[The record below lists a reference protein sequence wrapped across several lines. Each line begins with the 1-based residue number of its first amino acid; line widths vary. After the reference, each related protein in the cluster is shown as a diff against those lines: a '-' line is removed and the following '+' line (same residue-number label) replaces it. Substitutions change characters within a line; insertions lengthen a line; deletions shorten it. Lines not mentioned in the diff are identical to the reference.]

1 MQWVN
6 LRRRGDWLRF
16 CSSKLVPVPTARQP
30 DRKPLPPHFPDIFPR
45 HFQYTSPVNFSLFPP
60 DPPRAPP
67 ARAERD
73 IYSVSRLN
81 KEVRLLLESGL
92 PLLWLEGEL
101 SNFAAPASGH
111 WYFSLKDANAQVR
124 CAMWRQRNSQVR
136 FRPKDGMAV
145 LVRAR
150 VGLYE
155 PRGEYQLLV
164 EHLEEAG
171 EGALKREFEKL
182 KAKLAAEGLFAAER
196 KRPLPAVPRRIGIVT
211 SPTGAAVHDILRVLR
226 ARFAAAQVL
235 IYPTAVQGAAAV
247 PEIVRA
253 IESASRRAEC
263 DVLIVARGGGSLEDL
278 WCFNDER
285 VARAIAACRI
295 PTVSG
300 VGHEVDVTI
309 ADFVAD
315 LRAPTPSAAAL
326 AAVPDKSTW
335 LESLTLFETRF
346 GGAIGRYLRTRAV
359 TLATFAQRLQISH
372 PGAKLAQHAQ
382 RLDDLE
388 QRLRLGLRAGLLGR
402 QQRLEN
408 LSTRLW
414 RENPRHRLEAL
425 CAHAAALRQ
434 RLTTSI
440 AGTLTA
446 LTQRLA
452 LAARTLDA
460 VSPLATLSRGFSVVS
475 RSDDGAVLRDAAQ
488 APAGTEIEARLA
500 RGRLRATVTK
510 SIEEQDD

>member
-1 MQWVN
+1 MN
-6 LRRRGDWLRF
+6 
-16 CSSKLVPVPTARQP
+16 
-30 DRKPLPPHFPDIFPR
+30 FP
-45 HFQYTSPVNFSLFPP
+45 LFPP
-60 DPPRAPP
+60 EPPRSPAP
-67 ARAERD
+67 ARTERD
-73 IYSVSRLN
+73 VYSVSRLN

-111 WYFSLKDANAQVR
+111 WYFSLKDSTAQVR
-124 CAMWRQRNSQVR
+124 CAMWRQRNTQVR

-182 KAKLAAEGLFAAER
+182 KARLAAEGLFAAER
-196 KRPLPAVPRRIGIVT
+196 KRPLPAIPRRIGVVT
-211 SPTGAAVHDILRVLR
+211 SPTGAAIHDILRVLR
-226 ARFAAAQVL
+226 SRFPAAGVL
-235 IYPTAVQGAAAV
+235 LYPTAVQGAAAV

-253 IESASRRAEC
+253 IEAASRRNEC

-285 VARAIAACRI
+285 VARAIAACRV

-315 LRAPTPSAAAL
+315 VRAPTPSAAAL
-326 AAVPDKSTW
+326 AAVPDKQVW
-335 LESLTLFETRF
+335 LGALAQLEHRF
-346 GGAIGRYLRTRAV
+346 GGAMGRTLRAQALAV
-359 TLATFAQRLQISH
+359 GALVQRLQISH
-372 PGAKLAQHAQ
+372 PGAKLVQHVQ

-388 QRLRLGLRAGLLGR
+388 QRLRLALRARVAEG
-402 QQRLEN
+402 QQRLES

-434 RLTTSI
+434 RLVTTFN
-440 AGTLTA
+440 GTLNA
-446 LTQRLA
+446 LDQRLT

-460 VSPLATLSRGFSVVS
+460 VSPLATLGRGYAIVNRV
-475 RSDDGAVLRDAAQ
+475 DDGSLLRDAAQ

-500 RGRLRATVTK
+500 KGRLRAKVVAQ
-510 SIEEQDD
+510 IRDGDD

>member
-1 MQWVN
+1 
-6 LRRRGDWLRF
+6 
-16 CSSKLVPVPTARQP
+16 
-30 DRKPLPPHFPDIFPR
+30 
-45 HFQYTSPVNFSLFPP
+45 VNFPLFPP
-60 DPPRAPP
+60 DPPRTAPP

-73 IYSVSRLN
+73 VYSVSRLN

-111 WYFSLKDANAQVR
+111 WYFSLKDATAQVR
-124 CAMWRQRNSQVR
+124 CAMWRQKNQLVK

-182 KAKLAAEGLFAAER
+182 KARLAAEGLFAAER

-226 ARFAAAQVL
+226 ARFAAASVL
-235 IYPTAVQGAAAV
+235 IYPTPVQGAAAV

-253 IESASRRAEC
+253 IETASRRAEC

-295 PTVSG
+295 PTISG

-346 GGAIGRYLRTRAV
+346 GGAMGRYLRTRAV
-359 TLATFAQRLQISH
+359 ALATYAQRLQISH

-414 RENPRHRLEAL
+414 RENPRHRLEVL
-425 CAHAAALRQ
+425 CAHAATLRQ
-434 RLTTSI
+434 RLTTSFT
-440 AGTLTA
+440 GTLTA
-446 LTQRLA
+446 LEQRLA
-452 LAARTLDA
+452 LASRTLDA
-460 VSPLATLSRGFSVVS
+460 VSPLATLGRGFSVVS
-475 RSDDGAVLRDAAQ
+475 RVADGTLLRDAAQ

-510 SIEEQDD
+510 STEAQDD

>member
-1 MQWVN
+1 
-6 LRRRGDWLRF
+6 
-16 CSSKLVPVPTARQP
+16 
-30 DRKPLPPHFPDIFPR
+30 
-45 HFQYTSPVNFSLFPP
+45 VNFPLFPTGSERGP
-60 DPPRAPP
+60 APPR
-67 ARAERD
+67 ERD
-73 IYSVSRLN
+73 VYSVSRLN

-111 WYFSLKDANAQVR
+111 WYFSLKDSTAQVR
-124 CAMWRQRNSQVR
+124 CAMWRQKNQLVR

-155 PRGEYQLLV
+155 PRGEYQLLI

-182 KAKLAAEGLFAAER
+182 KAKLAAEGLFAAQR
-196 KRPLPAVPRRIGIVT
+196 KRPLPAVPRRIGVVS
-211 SPTGAAVHDILRVLR
+211 SPTGAAIHDILRVLR
-226 ARFAAAQVL
+226 ARFPVARVL
-235 IYPTAVQGAAAV
+235 LYPTAVQGAAAV

-253 IESASRRAEC
+253 IETASRRQDC
-263 DVLIVARGGGSLEDL
+263 DVLLIARGGGSLEDL

-295 PTVSG
+295 PTISG

-326 AAVPDKSTW
+326 AATPDKRAW
-335 LESLTLFETRF
+335 QASLALMMTRIS
-346 GGAIGRYLRTRAV
+346 GAMGRHLRAQG
-359 TLATFAQRLQISH
+359 LSLGALAQRLQVSH
-372 PGAKLAQHAQ
+372 PGARLQQHAQ

-388 QRLRLGLRAGLLGR
+388 QRLRLALRASVMVRRQRVETLG
-402 QQRLEN
+402 
-408 LSTRLW
+408 SRLW

-425 CAHAAALRQ
+425 CAHAAALRERMVGLFGG
-434 RLTTSI
+434 RLS
-440 AGTLTA
+440 A
-446 LTQRLA
+446 LEQRLA
-452 LAARTLDA
+452 LASRTLDA
-460 VSPLATLSRGFSVVS
+460 VSPLATLGRGFAVVT
-475 RSDDGAVLRDAAQ
+475 RVDDGTLLRDATQ
-488 APAGTEIEARLA
+488 APAGTEIEARLSK
-500 RGRLRATVTK
+500 GRLRATVAAQL
-510 SIEEQDD
+510 EDQDD

>member
-1 MQWVN
+1 
-6 LRRRGDWLRF
+6 
-16 CSSKLVPVPTARQP
+16 
-30 DRKPLPPHFPDIFPR
+30 
-45 HFQYTSPVNFSLFPP
+45 VNFPLFPP
-60 DPPRAPP
+60 DPPRVPP
-67 ARAERD
+67 PRPERD
-73 IYSVSRLN
+73 VYSVSRLN

-111 WYFSLKDANAQVR
+111 WYFSLKDAGAQVR
-124 CAMWRQRNSQVR
+124 CAMWRQKNQLVK

-155 PRGEYQLLV
+155 PRGEYQLLI

-182 KAKLAAEGLFAAER
+182 KAKLAAEGLFAGER

-226 ARFAAAQVL
+226 ARFAAASVL
-235 IYPTAVQGAAAV
+235 IYPTPVQGAAAV

-253 IESASRRAEC
+253 IETASRRAEC

-295 PTVSG
+295 PTISG

-326 AAVPDKSTW
+326 AAVPDKTTW
-335 LESLTLFETRF
+335 LESLSLFETRF
-346 GGAIGRYLRTRAV
+346 GGAIGRYLRTRG
-359 TLATFAQRLQISH
+359 LALAAFAQRLQISH

-388 QRLRLGLRAGLLGR
+388 QRLRLALRAGVLGR

-425 CAHAAALRQ
+425 CALAATLRQ
-434 RLTTSI
+434 RLVS
-440 AGTLTA
+440 AFGGKVNA
-446 LTQRLA
+446 LEQRLA

-460 VSPLATLSRGFSVVS
+460 VSPLATLGRGFSVVS
-475 RSDDGAVLRDAAQ
+475 RAADGALLRDAAQ
-488 APAGTEIEARLA
+488 APVGTEIEARLA

-510 SIEEQDD
+510 SEGEGNE

>member
-1 MQWVN
+1 
-6 LRRRGDWLRF
+6 
-16 CSSKLVPVPTARQP
+16 
-30 DRKPLPPHFPDIFPR
+30 
-45 HFQYTSPVNFSLFPP
+45 VNFPLFPP
-60 DPPRAPP
+60 DPPRTPTP

-73 IYSVSRLN
+73 VYSVSRLN

-111 WYFSLKDANAQVR
+111 WYFSLKDSGAQVR
-124 CAMWRQRNSQVR
+124 CAMWRQRNTQVR
-136 FRPKDGMAV
+136 FRPKDGISV

-182 KAKLAAEGLFAAER
+182 KARLAAEGLFAAER
-196 KRPLPAVPRRIGIVT
+196 KRPLPAVPRRIGVVT
-211 SPTGAAVHDILRVLR
+211 SPTGAAIHDILRVLR
-226 ARFAAAQVL
+226 ARFPAAAVL
-235 IYPTAVQGAAAV
+235 LYPTAVQGAAAV

-253 IESASRRAEC
+253 IEAASRRNEC

-278 WCFNDER
+278 
-285 VARAIAACRI
+285 IAACRI

-315 LRAPTPSAAAL
+315 VRAPTPSAAAL
-326 AAVPDKSTW
+326 ATVPDKRGW
-335 LESLTLFETRF
+335 LDMLGQLEERF
-346 GGAIGRYLRTRAV
+346 AGAIGRALRAQGLAV
-359 TLATFAQRLQISH
+359 GALAQRLQISH
-372 PGAKLAQHAQ
+372 PGAKLVQHTQ

-388 QRLRLGLRAGLLGR
+388 QRLRLALRASVATR
-402 QQRLEN
+402 QQRLES

-434 RLTTSI
+434 RLVATF
-440 AGTLTA
+440 AGSLNA
-446 LTQRLA
+446 LEQRLA
-452 LAARTLDA
+452 LASRTLDA
-460 VSPLATLSRGFSVVS
+460 VSPLATLGRGFAVVS
-475 RSDDGAVLRDAAQ
+475 RADDGSLLRDAAS

-500 RGRLRATVTK
+500 KGRLRATVVSAT
-510 SIEEQDD
+510 QDDDG

>member
-1 MQWVN
+1 VN
-6 LRRRGDWLRF
+6 F
-16 CSSKLVPVPTARQP
+16 
-30 DRKPLPPHFPDIFPR
+30 PLFPE
-45 HFQYTSPVNFSLFPP
+45 TSP
-60 DPPRAPP
+60 RGAPAP
-67 ARAERD
+67 ARERD
-73 IYSVSRLN
+73 VYSVSRLN
-81 KEVRLLLESGL
+81 KDVRLLLESGL
-92 PLLWLEGEL
+92 PVLWLEGEL

-111 WYFSLKDANAQVR
+111 WYFSLKDSTAQVR
-124 CAMWRQRNSQVR
+124 CAMWRQRNTLVR

-196 KRPLPAVPRRIGIVT
+196 KRPLPAVPRRIGVVT
-211 SPTGAAVHDILRVLR
+211 SPTGAAIHDILRVLR
-226 ARFAAAQVL
+226 ARFPATGVL
-235 IYPTAVQGAAAV
+235 LYPTAVQGAAAV

-253 IESASRRAEC
+253 IEAASRRNDC

-326 AAVPDKSTW
+326 AAVPDKQSW
-335 LESLTLFETRF
+335 LETLTQLEQRF
-346 GGAIGRYLRTRAV
+346 AGAMGRALRSHG
-359 TLATFAQRLQISH
+359 LALNALVQRLQISH

-388 QRLRLGLRAGLLGR
+388 LRMRLALRAGVSAKE
-402 QQRLEN
+402 QRLHSM
-408 LSTRLW
+408 STRLW

-434 RLTTSI
+434 RMVSAFGGRLN
-440 AGTLTA
+440 GFE
-446 LTQRLA
+446 QRLA
-452 LAARTLDA
+452 LASRTLDA
-460 VSPLATLSRGFSVVS
+460 VSPLATLGRGFAVVS
-475 RSDDGAVLRDAAQ
+475 RVADGRLLRDAAQ
-488 APAGTEIEARLA
+488 APVGDEIEARLA
-500 RGRLRATVTK
+500 RGRLRAKVI
-510 SIEEQDD
+510 SRIEDGDD

>member
-1 MQWVN
+1 MRDCTQATLAGKDSGSIDYHV
-6 LRRRGDWLRF
+6 
-16 CSSKLVPVPTARQP
+16 A
-30 DRKPLPPHFPDIFPR
+30 
-45 HFQYTSPVNFSLFPP
+45 VNFPLFPP
-60 DPPRAPP
+60 DAPRAAAPP
-67 ARAERD
+67 RAERD
-73 IYSVSRLN
+73 VYSVSRLN

-92 PLLWLEGEL
+92 PVLWLEGEL

-111 WYFSLKDANAQVR
+111 WYFSLKDNTAQVR
-124 CAMWRQRNSQVR
+124 CAMWRQRNSTVR

-164 EHLEEAG
+164 ESLEEAG

-182 KAKLAAEGLFAAER
+182 KAKLAAEGLFAIER
-196 KRPLPAVPRRIGIVT
+196 KRPLPAVPRRIGVVS
-211 SPTGAAVHDILRVLR
+211 SPTGAAIHDILRVLR
-226 ARFAAAQVL
+226 ARFPAAGVL
-235 IYPTAVQGAAAV
+235 LYPTAVQGAAAV

-253 IESASRRAEC
+253 IEAASRRNEC

-309 ADFVAD
+309 ADYVAD
-315 LRAPTPSAAAL
+315 ARAPTPSAAAL
-326 AAVPDKSTW
+326 AVVPDKQSW
-335 LESLTLFETRF
+335 LESLAQLEQRF
-346 GGAIGRYLRTRAV
+346 AGAMGRALRAQS
-359 TLATFAQRLQISH
+359 LALSALAQRLQISH

-388 QRLRLGLRAGLLGR
+388 LRMRLALRASVNAR
-402 QQRLEN
+402 QQRLET

-414 RENPRHRLEAL
+414 RENPRHRLEVL
-425 CAHAAALRQ
+425 CAQAAALRQ
-434 RLTTSI
+434 RLV
-440 AGTLTA
+440 TA
-446 LTQRLA
+446 VTGKLNAFDQRLA

-460 VSPLATLSRGFSVVS
+460 VSPLATLGRGFAMVT
-475 RSDDGAVLRDAAQ
+475 RAADGALLRDAAQ
-488 APAGTEIEARLA
+488 APVGTEIEARLA
-500 RGRLRATVTK
+500 RGRLRAQVT
-510 SIEEQDD
+510 SRSEDDDA

>member
-1 MQWVN
+1 
-6 LRRRGDWLRF
+6 
-16 CSSKLVPVPTARQP
+16 
-30 DRKPLPPHFPDIFPR
+30 
-45 HFQYTSPVNFSLFPP
+45 VNFPLFPP
-60 DPPRAPP
+60 DQPRTPAPT
-67 ARAERD
+67 RTERD
-73 IYSVSRLN
+73 VYSVSRLN

-92 PLLWLEGEL
+92 PQLWLEGEL

-111 WYFSLKDANAQVR
+111 WYFSLKDSTAQVR
-124 CAMWRQRNSQVR
+124 CAMWRQRNTQVR
-136 FRPKDGMAV
+136 FRPKDGALV

-164 EHLEEAG
+164 EHMEEAG

-196 KRPLPAVPRRIGIVT
+196 KRPLPAVPRRIGVVS
-211 SPTGAAVHDILRVLR
+211 SPTGAAIHDILRVLR
-226 ARFAAAQVL
+226 ARFPAAGVL
-235 IYPTAVQGAAAV
+235 LYPTAVQGAAAV

-253 IESASRRAEC
+253 IEAASRRNEC

-315 LRAPTPSAAAL
+315 VRAPTPSAAAL
-326 AAVPDKSTW
+326 ATVPDKRSW
-335 LESLTLFETRF
+335 LDMLAQLEVRISGAMGRALRAQGLALGTL
-346 GGAIGRYLRTRAV
+346 
-359 TLATFAQRLQISH
+359 AQRLQISH

-388 QRLRLGLRAGLLGR
+388 QRMRLALRASVGGR
-402 QQRLEN
+402 QQALES

-425 CAHAAALRQ
+425 CAHAATLGQ
-434 RLTTSI
+434 RLRTAYATTQNS
-440 AGTLTA
+440 LE
-446 LTQRLA
+446 QRLA
-452 LAARTLDA
+452 LASRTLDA
-460 VSPLATLSRGFSVVS
+460 VSPLATLGRGFAVVS
-475 RSDDGAVLRDAAQ
+475 RVDDGSLLRDAAQ

-500 RGRLRATVTK
+500 RGRVRATVTNQIK
-510 SIEEQDD
+510 DPMMDPDEGLG

>member
-1 MQWVN
+1 LLQIRN
-6 LRRRGDWLRF
+6 
-16 CSSKLVPVPTARQP
+16 VPIIA
-30 DRKPLPPHFPDIFPR
+30 
-45 HFQYTSPVNFSLFPP
+45 PVNFPLFPP
-60 DPPRAPP
+60 DPPRGPAPT
-67 ARAERD
+67 RTERD
-73 IYSVSRLN
+73 VYSVSRLN
-81 KEVRLLLESGL
+81 KEVRLMLESGL

-111 WYFSLKDANAQVR
+111 WYFSLKDSAAQVR
-124 CAMWRQRNSQVR
+124 CAMWRQRNTQVR

-155 PRGEYQLLV
+155 PRGEYQLLI

-182 KAKLAAEGLFAAER
+182 KARLAAEGLFAVER
-196 KRPLPAVPRRIGIVT
+196 KRPLPAVPRRIGVVS
-211 SPTGAAVHDILRVLR
+211 SPTGAAIHDILRVLR
-226 ARFAAAQVL
+226 ARFPAAGVL
-235 IYPTAVQGAAAV
+235 LYPTAVQGAAAV

-253 IESASRRAEC
+253 IEAASRRNEC

-315 LRAPTPSAAAL
+315 VRAPTPSAAAL
-326 AAVPDKSTW
+326 ATVPDKNGW
-335 LESLTLFETRF
+335 LEMLAQLEQRF
-346 GGAIGRYLRTRAV
+346 AGAMGRALRAQG
-359 TLATFAQRLQISH
+359 LALGALSQRLQISH

-388 QRLRLGLRAGLLGR
+388 QRMRLALRASVTGK
-402 QQRLEN
+402 QQRLET

-425 CAHAAALRQ
+425 CAHAATLRQ
-434 RLTTSI
+434 RLLS
-440 AGTLTA
+440 AYANGVNA
-446 LTQRLA
+446 LDQRLA
-452 LAARTLDA
+452 LASRTLHA
-460 VSPLATLSRGFSVVS
+460 VSPLATLGRGFAVVS
-475 RSDDGAVLRDAAQ
+475 RVDDGTLLRDAAQ
-488 APAGTEIEARLA
+488 SPPGTQIEARLA
-500 RGRLRATVTK
+500 KGRLRATVVSQVK
-510 SIEEQDD
+510 AEDD